1 MSFETL
7 LKVIRGDGTKYKGE
21 YIMKKKVITIDYH
34 GTTREEVFKTFE
46 SAKDASEYYK
56 VSYDSVK
63 KACKKNLANCKIK
76 HVAFLYEEDYKDV
89 VVDELYLNI
98 QVAFLEEKVFGK

>member
-1 MSFETL
+1 
-7 LKVIRGDGTKYKGE
+7 
-21 YIMKKKVITIDYH
+21 MKKTVITIDYY

-63 KACKKNLANCKIK
+63 KACKSSLVGCRIK
-76 HVAFLYEEDYKDV
+76 HIAFLYEEDYKDV

-98 QVAFLEEKVFGK
+98 QVAFLEEKVFGKSNII

>member
-1 MSFETL
+1 
-7 LKVIRGDGTKYKGE
+7 
-21 YIMKKKVITIDYH
+21 MKKKVITIDYH

-98 QVAFLEEKVFGK
+98 QAAFLEEKVFGK